1 MQVSMSLKLSTKT
14 TKHLK
19 SVKMKTVVISETK
32 SLTAVVV
39 NTRKNPTQMKYMR
52 KIEWPMVS
60 LKCRQILSV
69 LTKCSASNKS
79 RSRTYLRI
87 ELYGK

>member
-1 MQVSMSLKLSTKT
+1 
-14 TKHLK
+14 
-19 SVKMKTVVISETK
+19 MKTVVISETK
-32 SLTAVVV
+32 SLTAVHVI
-39 NTRKNPTQMKYMR
+39 TRKNPTQMKYMR

-60 LKCRQILSV
+60 LKCRQILNG
-69 LTKCSASNKS
+69 LTKCSAWSKS